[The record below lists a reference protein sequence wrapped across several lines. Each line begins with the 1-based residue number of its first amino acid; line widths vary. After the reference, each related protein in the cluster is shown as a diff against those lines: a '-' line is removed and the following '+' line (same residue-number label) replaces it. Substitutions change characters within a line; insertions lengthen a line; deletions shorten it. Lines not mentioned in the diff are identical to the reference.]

1 MSRAGL
7 PTLLGLRIQG
17 EKIVGYLLNPMHP
30 KGGSKA
36 KFLLRFGFTAGQPN
50 ILADA
55 LVDHYVSAPDV
66 QMIFDAVGSRRIV
79 CEGPI
84 KGVDGREPWIRSVW
98 LIEEDLYGRLL
109 TVIPLP
115 ARRNASS

>member
-66 QMIFDAVGSRRIV
+66 
-79 CEGPI
+79 
-84 KGVDGREPWIRSVW
+84 
-98 LIEEDLYGRLL
+98 
-109 TVIPLP
+109 
-115 ARRNASS
+115 